1 MEIKI
6 LSKRGKSVRSIA
18 KELHLS
24 RNTVRRVLKDN
35 GIDLQPRR
43 KQKVSKLDPYS
54 DYLTRRVLKASPHV
68 LPATVLLTEIK
79 EIGYSGGITILR
91 EFLRD
96 LRQSL
101 KPQEPLI
108 RFETDPGKQMQVDWT
123 VLDKKNH
130 LSAFVA
136 ILGYSRKAYVEFVR
150 DEKEFTLLRCHEN
163 AFEFFGG
170 VPREGLYDNMKT
182 VVIERDRYGEGKHGF
197 QKTFQDFAKHHGFI
211 PRLCRPYRAKTKG
224 KVERFN
230 RYLKESFYYPL
241 VTLKPELKDD
251 LFTLNAEVQQWLT
264 RVAEDRQL
272 KERGKQTPRQLF
284 LQERNDLQPFDKI
297 YKPIHGQT
305 SRVGVQIFQHDLSLY
320 EQLVTL

>member
-1 MEIKI
+1 MSSKNFIGRWGMINQETRMEIKI

-54 DYLTRRVLKASPHV
+54 DYLTKRVLKASPHV

-163 AFEFFGG
+163 
-170 VPREGLYDNMKT
+170 
-182 VVIERDRYGEGKHGF
+182 ERDRYGEGKHGF
-197 QKTFQDFAKHHGFI
+197 QNTFQDFAKHHGFI